1 MSSIDTT
8 WANYWA
14 KARQT
19 GRTLF
24 VIKRGTALGALMF
37 GMLVIVPR
45 IFNMVDNESFPLIA
59 LIIFILLGYGL
70 AVLLWLANEHSYN
83 KHLKNT
89 DANSAGGEP
98 DE

>member
-1 MSSIDTT
+1 MNTD

-14 KARQT
+14 KARKT

-24 VIKRGTALGALMF
+24 VIKRGTALGAIMF
-37 GMLVIVPR
+37 GMLVMVPR
-45 IFNMVDNESFPLIA
+45 YFHMVESGSFPLIA

-89 DANSAGGEP
+89 GAKPAGDDPHE
-98 DE
+98 